1 MEKPIL
7 HMKEWELYTFNGIYS
22 LIGIVAA
29 QPENGKDV
37 CMEPTSPM
45 VRYSLER
52 DNLIYETE
60 DAVYVCPL
68 SCLTT
73 VPYADFFYEDI
84 EELKEQ
90 IKEMKNDLD
99 RIIYV
104 LVVNALDE
112 QPDGPEYE
120 FVMRVRELQKRERQE
135 RREREEREKERLVEE
150 ACKYEDCIY
159 MELMSLTN
167 DKIGYHLEAAAGVME
182 PKTRW
187 GSTWNNS
194 RVLFFMYPEGGNP
207 CRLDFRYFLHFSKDS
222 MGIKSYSW
230 SKNIKQ
236 AVVKNTGER
245 VLTFNGCELQPGET
259 KSFTREAHRQEIV
272 LPEEM

>member
-1 MEKPIL
+1 MVKPIL
-7 HMKEWELYTFNGIYS
+7 YMKEWELYVYDGWYS
-22 LIGIVAA
+22 LLGIVEAY
-29 QPENGKDV
+29 PGYGKDV
-37 CMEPTSPM
+37 CMEPTAPM
-45 VRYSLER
+45 VRYSL
-52 DNLIYETE
+52 DGDILTYETE
-60 DAVYVCPL
+60 DAVYICPL

-99 RIIYV
+99 RIVHV
-104 LVVNALDE
+104 LVANALEE
-112 QPDGPEYE
+112 QPDGPEAE

-135 RREREEREKERLVEE
+135 RREREEQEKERLVEE

-167 DKIGYHLEAAAGVME
+167 DKIGYYLKEANGITE

-187 GSTWNNS
+187 GSTWNNC
-194 RVLFFMYPEGGNP
+194 RVLFVMYPEGGNP
-207 CRLDFRYFLHFSKDS
+207 CRLDFRYFPDFSKNG
-222 MGIKSYSW
+222 MGIKTYSW

-236 AVVKNTGER
+236 AVVKNTGGR